1 MRMIVGLALATMLS
15 AVACG
20 QVATPAKVAPPT
32 PTPNLEATVRAVVAS
47 LPRNLAS
54 KPEIEATTTAGS
66 QTAVAESVAPRD
78 ASDPTP
84 SPRPT
89 VVPTPV
95 PTEIPASPS
104 PVSLDR
110 VVVQVV
116 RVIDGDTIEVV
127 FDDGAVDTVRLLGI
141 DTPETFSPN
150 KPNEYGG
157 ITNIA
162 CLDKWGAQATLDV
175 TDKLFGQVVIL
186 LLDPMADARDPFGRL
201 LAYVES
207 EGRDLNAALV
217 EEGLARVYTEGQSS
231 REAEYLALQEAARR
245 EAAGLWQCEQ

>member
-1 MRMIVGLALATMLS
+1 MKMIAGLALATMLT

-20 QVATPAKVAPPT
+20 QAATPEKVAPPT

-47 LPRNLAS
+47 LPPNPVSTLDT
-54 KPEIEATTTAGS
+54 EATTTAGA
-66 QTAVAESVAPRD
+66 QATVPESVAPRD
-78 ASDPTP
+78 APDPTP
-84 SPRPT
+84 SPSPA
-89 VVPTPV
+89 VVASPV
-95 PTEIPASPS
+95 PTDIPASPS
-104 PVSLDR
+104 PLPQDS

-157 ITNIA
+157 ITDIA
-162 CLDKWGAQATLDV
+162 CLDKWGAQATTDV
-175 TDKLFGQVVIL
+175 TDTLFGEVVIL
-186 LLDPMADARDPFGRL
+186 SRDARDSFGRL
-201 LAYVES
+201 LAYVEF
-207 EGRDLNAALV
+207 EGRDFNAALV
-217 EEGLARVYTEGQSS
+217 EEGLARVYTEGESS

-245 EAAGLWQCEQ
+245 ETVGLWQCEQ